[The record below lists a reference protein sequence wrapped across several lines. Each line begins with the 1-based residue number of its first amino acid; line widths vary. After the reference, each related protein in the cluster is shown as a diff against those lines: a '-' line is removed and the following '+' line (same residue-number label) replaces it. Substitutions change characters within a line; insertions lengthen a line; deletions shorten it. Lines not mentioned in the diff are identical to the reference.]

1 MKKIKYIIATLFGI
15 LLFNITSCDII
26 EGPYLI
32 DNNTNP
38 VDTNTFVKKVLI
50 EDFTGHR
57 CPNCP
62 AAAEELVSLQDFY
75 GDRVIG
81 IAIHPSSPAFSTP
94 SPLTASSYTY
104 DFRTQFGDDIDN
116 IFELTTVGLPRGMV
130 NRTGFDTQHQLGK
143 DEWSSIVQT
152 ELEKAPIFGITLSSN
167 VSNGNGTISITA
179 EALTN
184 INLDK
189 KEKIEDYNIVICL
202 TEKNIVHWQKDN
214 TAGDIEDYEHNHVL
228 RTMINTTFGE
238 SIGNSFVDG
247 DIWEKDYSVDIT
259 TLENTNENHSLNTLF
274 MGNGNCKE
282 WNEDN
287 MEIVVYIYNTSN
299 YEIVQV
305 EEKHLTNH

>member
-94 SPLTASSYTY
+94 SPLTASSYIY

-116 IFELTTVGLPRGMV
+116 IFEITTIGLPRGMV

-202 TEKNIVHWQKDN
+202 TEKNIVQWQKDN

-247 DIWEKDYSVDIT
+247 DIWEKDYSIDIT
-259 TLENTNENHSLNTLF
+259 TLENTNENYSLNTLF

-299 YEIVQV
+299 NEIVQV
-305 EEKHLTNH
+305 EEKYLTNH

>member
-94 SPLTASSYTY
+94 SPLTTSSYTY

-116 IFELTTVGLPRGMV
+116 IFEITTVGLPRGMV

-202 TEKNIVHWQKDN
+202 TEKNIVQWQKDN

-247 DIWEKDYSVDIT
+247 DIWEKDYSIDIT
-259 TLENTNENHSLNTLF
+259 TLENTNENYSLNTLF

-287 MEIVVYIYNTSN
+287 MEIVVYIYNTFN

>member
-94 SPLTASSYTY
+94 SPLTTSSYTY

-116 IFELTTVGLPRGMV
+116 IFEITTVGLPRGMV

-202 TEKNIVHWQKDN
+202 TEKNIVQWQKDN

-247 DIWEKDYSVDIT
+247 DIWEKDYSIDIT
-259 TLENTNENHSLNTLF
+259 NLENTNENYSLNTLF

>member
-94 SPLTASSYTY
+94 SPLTTSSYTY

-116 IFELTTVGLPRGMV
+116 IFEITTVGLPRGMV

-143 DEWSSIVQT
+143 DEWSSIVQM

-202 TEKNIVHWQKDN
+202 TEKNIVQWQKDN

-247 DIWEKDYSVDIT
+247 DIWEKDYSIDIT
-259 TLENTNENHSLNTLF
+259 NLENTNENYSLNTLF

>member
-15 LLFNITSCDII
+15 FLFSFSSCDVI
-26 EGPYLI
+26 EGPYLV
-32 DNNTNP
+32 DNNTNS

-62 AAAEELVSLQDFY
+62 AAAEELAALQDFY
-75 GDRVIG
+75 GDKVIG
-81 IAIHPSSPAFSTP
+81 IAIHPSSQAFSTP
-94 SPLTASSYTY
+94 SPLNSSSYTY
-104 DFRTQFGDDIDN
+104 DFRTQFGDDINN
-116 IFELTTVGLPRGMV
+116 IFEITTVGLPRGMV
-130 NRTGFDTQHQLGK
+130 NRTGFNTGHQLGK
-143 DEWSSIVQT
+143 DEWSSIVQI
-152 ELEKAPIFGITLSSN
+152 ELEKAPIFGITLSSDVN
-167 VSNGNGTISITA
+167 NGNGTISITA

-189 KEKIEDYNIVICL
+189 KEEIEDYNIVICL
-202 TEKNIVHWQKDN
+202 TENNIVQWQKDN

-259 TLENTNENHSLNTLF
+259 NLENTNENYSLNTLF

-287 MEIVVYIYNTSN
+287 MGIVVYIYNTSN

-305 EEKHLTNH
+305 EEIHLTNH

>member
-1 MKKIKYIIATLFGI
+1 MKIKRIEFAHEITDPYMDNLDVFVENENGYTYTIVVSTPGDLLDQMEQEKINFIMPDTPKII
-15 LLFNITSCDII
+15 
-26 EGPYLI
+26 
-32 DNNTNP
+32 
-38 VDTNTFVKKVLI
+38 VKKLTEQIVREAI
-50 EDFTGHR
+50 Q
-57 CPNCP
+57 
-62 AAAEELVSLQDFY
+62 AYAENDGYWLKLC
-75 GDRVIG
+75 
-81 IAIHPSSPAFSTP
+81 
-94 SPLTASSYTY
+94 
-104 DFRTQFGDDIDN
+104 QFGDDIDN

-152 ELEKAPIFGITLSSN
+152 ELEKDPIFGITLSSN

-259 TLENTNENHSLNTLF
+259 SLEDANENYSLNTLF
-274 MGNGNCKE
+274 MGNGNCKGWDE
-282 WNEDN
+282 NN
-287 MEIVVYIYNTSN
+287 MEIVVYIYNSDN

-305 EEKHLTNH
+305 EQIHLTNH

>member
-116 IFELTTVGLPRGMV
+116 IFEITTVGLPRGMV

-202 TEKNIVHWQKDN
+202 TEKNIVQWQKDN

-247 DIWEKDYSVDIT
+247 DIWEKDYSIDIT
-259 TLENTNENHSLNTLF
+259 TLENTNENYSLNTLF

>member
-116 IFELTTVGLPRGMV
+116 IFEITTVGLPRGMV

-167 VSNGNGTISITA
+167 VSNGNGTVSITA

-202 TEKNIVHWQKDN
+202 TEKNIVQWQKDN

-247 DIWEKDYSVDIT
+247 DIWEKDYSIDIT
-259 TLENTNENHSLNTLF
+259 TLENTNENYSLNTLF

>member
-94 SPLTASSYTY
+94 SPLTASSYIY

-116 IFELTTVGLPRGMV
+116 IFEITTIGLPRGMV

-202 TEKNIVHWQKDN
+202 TEKNIVQWQKDN

>member
-94 SPLTASSYTY
+94 SPLTTSSYAY

-116 IFELTTVGLPRGMV
+116 IFEITTVGLPRGMV

-202 TEKNIVHWQKDN
+202 TEKNIVQWQKDN

-247 DIWEKDYSVDIT
+247 DIWEKDYSIDIT
-259 TLENTNENHSLNTLF
+259 TLENTNENYSLNTLF

-287 MEIVVYIYNTSN
+287 MEIVVYIYNTFN

>member
-94 SPLTASSYTY
+94 SPLTTSSYTY

-116 IFELTTVGLPRGMV
+116 IFEITTVGLPRGMV

-143 DEWSSIVQT
+143 DEWSSIVQM

-202 TEKNIVHWQKDN
+202 TEKNIVQWQKDN

-247 DIWEKDYSVDIT
+247 DIWEKDYSIDIT
-259 TLENTNENHSLNTLF
+259 TLENTNENYSLNTLF

>member
-116 IFELTTVGLPRGMV
+116 IFEITTVGLPRGMV

-143 DEWSSIVQT
+143 DEWSSIVQM

-202 TEKNIVHWQKDN
+202 TEKNIVQWQKDN

-247 DIWEKDYSVDIT
+247 DIWEKDYSIDIT
-259 TLENTNENHSLNTLF
+259 TLENTNENYSLNTLF

-305 EEKHLTNH
+305 EEVHLTNH

>member
-116 IFELTTVGLPRGMV
+116 IFEITTVGLPRGMV

-202 TEKNIVHWQKDN
+202 TEKNIIQWQKDN

-259 TLENTNENHSLNTLF
+259 TLENTNENYSLNTLF

-299 YEIVQV
+299 NEIVQV

>member
-32 DNNTNP
+32 DNNTNT

-94 SPLTASSYTY
+94 SPLTTSSYTY

-116 IFELTTVGLPRGMV
+116 IFEITTVGLPRGMV

-143 DEWSSIVQT
+143 DEWSSIVQM

-202 TEKNIVHWQKDN
+202 TEKNIVQWQKDN

-247 DIWEKDYSVDIT
+247 DIWEKDYSIDIT
-259 TLENTNENHSLNTLF
+259 NLENTNENYSLNTLF

>member
-32 DNNTNP
+32 DNNTNT

-94 SPLTASSYTY
+94 SPLTTSSYTY

-116 IFELTTVGLPRGMV
+116 IFEITTVGLPRGMV

-143 DEWSSIVQT
+143 DEWSSIVQM

-202 TEKNIVHWQKDN
+202 TEKNIVQWQKDN

-247 DIWEKDYSVDIT
+247 DIWEKDYSIDIT
-259 TLENTNENHSLNTLF
+259 TLENTNENYSLNTLF

-299 YEIVQV
+299 NEIVQV

>member
-1 MKKIKYIIATLFGI
+1 MKKIKYIITTLFGI

-32 DNNTNP
+32 DNNTNT

-62 AAAEELVSLQDFY
+62 AAAEELASLQDFY

-81 IAIHPSSPAFSTP
+81 IAIHPSSQAFSTP

-116 IFELTTVGLPRGMV
+116 IFEITTVGLPRGMV

-143 DEWSSIVQT
+143 DEWSSIVQM

-202 TEKNIVHWQKDN
+202 TEKNIVQWQKDN

-238 SIGNSFVDG
+238 SIGNSFLDG
-247 DIWEKDYSVDIT
+247 DIWEKDYSIDIT
-259 TLENTNENHSLNTLF
+259 TLENTNENYSLNTLF

-299 YEIVQV
+299 YEIIQV